1 MEPVYYTAFKI
12 RIEILPCRESNSRKS
27 FAAIENLALK
37 SSLSIVLIMIDNSD
51 MVADKFSESSV
62 VSKVVNSAPKYSTP
76 LGSLPIE
83 IQL

>member
-62 VSKVVNSAPKYSTP
+62 VSKVVNNAPKYSTP
-76 LGSLPIE
+76 LGSFPRE